1 MEDLNESGATGEEVS
16 TTLEVKDQ
24 GSVASTVADK
34 GTAATTPNPV
44 TKDQPAVDYAAK
56 YKELQ
61 KAYTQET
68 QRRAAVE
75 RERQSLE
82 GKWSGVEKRLEEQ
95 AKHLAELRKQ
105 PYDREKFLAEFQDKG
120 PEILKPLWQEDIN
133 SVKTEYSKTI
143 EGQASQIREMRT
155 AMAVQERRFDTDNY
169 PGFRKLEP
177 VIGEMLNDPNCPV
190 DFSKPIGEVID
201 VLYSLARQSN
211 SAEAIAEAEKAGA
224 KKAEA
229 NLVRE
234 SRTTVTGGGKAAS
247 TTKPNLADMT
257 TSDLRKHLIELNGI
271 ADRD

>member
-1 MEDLNESGATGEEVS
+1 MEQPNDTGVSADAGS
-16 TTLEVKDQ
+16 TTPEVTDQ
-24 GSVASTVADK
+24 GSVASPGTDK

-44 TKDQPAVDYAAK
+44 TKDQPVIDYAAK

-61 KAYTQET
+61 RAYTQET
-68 QRRAAVE
+68 QRRAA
-75 RERQSLE
+75 LE
-82 GKWSGVEKRLEEQ
+82 KDSGRWSSVEKRLEEQ
-95 AKHLAELRKQ
+95 AKSLAELRKQ

-120 PEILKPLWQEDIN
+120 PEILKPLWLEDIN
-133 SVKTEYSKTI
+133 AVKTEYGKTVSDL
-143 EGQASQIREMRT
+143 QAEIRNQRT
-155 AMAVQERRFDTDNY
+155 AMAVQERRFDTENY

-201 VLYSLARQSN
+201 VLYSLARQTN

-234 SRTTVTGGGKAAS
+234 SRTTVTSGGKAAS
-247 TTKPNLADMT
+247 TSKPDLQNMKLD
-257 TSDLRKHLIELNGI
+257 DLRKHLIELNGI

>member
-1 MEDLNESGATGEEVS
+1 MNEPTNEGATGAEASNVPEANGN
-16 TTLEVKDQ
+16 
-24 GSVASTVADK
+24 GSAASNGADK
-34 GTAATTPNPV
+34 GSAAITPNPV
-44 TKDQPAVDYAAK
+44 SKDQPAVDYAAK

-68 QRRAAVE
+68 QRRAAQE
-75 RERQSLE
+75 KANQALE

-105 PYDREKFLAEFQDKG
+105 PYDRDKFLAEFQDKG

-133 SVKTEYSKTI
+133 LVKTEYGKTVS
-143 EGQASQIREMRT
+143 ELQAQVRNQQT
-155 AMAVQERRFDTDNY
+155 AMEVQTRRFDTENY

-190 DFSKPIGEVID
+190 DFSKPMGEVID

-211 SAEAIAEAEKAGA
+211 SAEAIVEAEKAGA
-224 KKAEA
+224 AKAEA

-247 TTKPNLADMT
+247 TTKPNLNDMP
-257 TSDLRKHLIELNGI
+257 LAEMRKHLIELNGI

>member
-1 MEDLNESGATGEEVS
+1 MNEPNESGATGEDTSNVPEVNG
-16 TTLEVKDQ
+16 E
-24 GSVASTVADK
+24 GSVASGVTDK

-61 KAYTQET
+61 RAYTQET
-68 QRRAAVE
+68 QRRAASE
-75 RERQSLE
+75 KERQALE
-82 GKWSGVEKRLEEQ
+82 GKWGSVEKRLEEQ

-120 PEILKPLWQEDIN
+120 PEILKPLWLEDIN
-133 SVKTEYSKTI
+133 SVKTEYGKTVN
-143 EGQASQIREMRT
+143 ELQTQIREQRT
-155 AMAVQERRFDTDNY
+155 AMAVQERRFDSENY

-177 VIGEMLNDPNCPV
+177 VISEMLNDPNCPV

-247 TTKPNLADMT
+247 TSKPDLQALST
-257 TSDLRKHLIELNGI
+257 AELRKHLIELNGI

>member
-1 MEDLNESGATGEEVS
+1 MVEPNESAATGEEVS
-16 TTLEVKDQ
+16 NGAEVTDK
-24 GSVASTVADK
+24 GSVASEGTDK
-34 GTAATTPNPV
+34 GSAATTSKTV
-44 TKDQPAVDYAAK
+44 TQDQPAVDYAAK

-61 KAYTQET
+61 RAYTQET
-68 QRRAAVE
+68 QRRATIEKQNQA
-75 RERQSLE
+75 LE
-82 GKWSGVEKRLEEQ
+82 GKWGSVEKRLEEQ

-120 PEILKPLWQEDIN
+120 PEILKPLWLEDIN
-133 SVKTEYSKTI
+133 AVKTEYGKTVSDLQT
-143 EGQASQIREMRT
+143 EIRNQRT
-155 AMAVQERRFDTDNY
+155 AMAVQERRFDSDNY

-177 VIGEMLNDPNCPV
+177 VISEMLNDPNCPV

-234 SRTTVTGGGKAAS
+234 SRTTVTSGGKAAS
-247 TTKPNLADMT
+247 TSKPDLQNMKLDE
-257 TSDLRKHLIELNGI
+257 LRKHLIELNGI